1 MKAKR
6 FLLAMF
12 AILTCI
18 QVWSEDYDTFTEKIN
33 GWDVTFEVISETDR
47 TCMIIDCD
55 EHISGNV
62 IIPGYVYGNKYEVVK
77 IDFNAFENCAKITS
91 ITIPKEVTDIYSN
104 ESFSGCIGLTSIIVD
119 DGNPVYDSRN
129 GCNAIIYTN
138 NNSLMLGCSGTTI
151 PNSVKYIGSG
161 AFSGCTELT
170 SIEIPNSV
178 THIGQEAFR
187 GCTGLTSIEI
197 PNSVTSIGQ
206 SAFSDCTNLTSVTV
220 ETEIPIGINNGTFSN
235 RANATLYVPAGSKA
249 AYEAANYW
257 KEFKEIIELPIAFA
271 DSNVKTL
278 CVSNWDTNGD
288 GELSV
293 DEAAAVTS
301 LKVGSYQV
309 FQNNVDIISFDELS
323 FFTGLTSIE
332 NNAFSG
338 CTNLTSIVIPNS
350 VKSIGEEIVYGC
362 TNLASLD
369 IPNSVTTIG
378 AYAFWNSGLTE
389 LSIPNS
395 VTSIGRFALAGCASL
410 NSCTISNSVTSIPQS
425 MFQGCSSLSTIII
438 PNSVTRI
445 EEQAFKG
452 CSTLSSI
459 TIGTAVTNINGYY
472 TFDGCNSL
480 SVNILDLTAWFSISF
495 ETSASNPLAK
505 AHHLYLNGN
514 EITNLVI
521 PNSVTNINDFAFYDC
536 DGLMSVTIPNS
547 VTSIGEKSFNSCSGL
562 TSVSIPN
569 SVTTIGNYAFSGCSY
584 LTSVTLGNSIT
595 NIGEHSFDNC
605 SRLTSLFVNIE
616 DPLDV
621 YLWLSQRN
629 KVTLYV
635 PRGCKATYEGSTNW
649 SGFKEIV
656 EMANDISIGSAGMGT
671 FCSTYPLDFSGTDDI
686 MAYIVSAFKPSTGE
700 VILTRITDVPAN
712 TGIVVK
718 GNEGSYPI
726 PWGAG
731 ETVVANMLVGVTE
744 NTVLNK
750 VDGDYTNYILTK
762 KNGSLGFYAVTD
774 GSTLS
779 AGKAY
784 LPLPTAQLPSAARP
798 MKMIFSDDEATGIEQ
813 TVSNGEQRGDY
824 YDLQGRRV
832 AKPTHGL
839 YIVNGK
845 KVFFK

>member
-1 MKAKR
+1 MIMKR
-6 FLLAMF
+6 LNIYLSLVLLM
-12 AILTCI
+12 
-18 QVWSEDYDTFTEKIN
+18 S
-33 GWDVTFEVISETDR
+33 
-47 TCMIIDCD
+47 
-55 EHISGNV
+55 
-62 IIPGYVYGNKYEVVK
+62 
-77 IDFNAFENCAKITS
+77 
-91 ITIPKEVTDIYSN
+91 
-104 ESFSGCIGLTSIIVD
+104 LTSIQIIAQGVD
-119 DGNPVYDSRN
+119 YTSDGIYYILEN
-129 GCNAIIYTN
+129 GEA
-138 NNSLMLGCSGTTI
+138 
-151 PNSVKYIGSG
+151 
-161 AFSGCTELT
+161 
-170 SIEIPNSV
+170 SV
-178 THIGQEAFR
+178 TFNERDLDEDDEPDYNDYSGVVV
-187 GCTGLTSIEI
+187 I
-197 PNSVTSIGQ
+197 PSSVTYDENTFPVTSIGRF
-206 SAFSDCTNLTSVTV
+206 AFRKCSGLTSVT
-220 ETEIPIGINNGTFSN
+220 IPSSVKSIDFGAFQECSSLTSLTIPGSITSMEDRVFVSCSSLTSVTIGSITPPSIYSDTFDGLSS
-235 RANATLYVPAGSKA
+235 NATLYVPAGSKA

-301 LKVGSYQV
+301 LKVGSFQV

-332 NNAFSG
+332 NYAFSG

-350 VKSIGEEIVYGC
+350 VKSIGEEIVSGC

-378 AYAFWNSGLTE
+378 AYAFWHSGLTE

-410 NSCTISNSVTSIPQS
+410 NSCTISNSVTSIPHS

-521 PNSVTNINDFAFYDC
+521 PNSVTNINDFAFEDC

-547 VTSIGEKSFNSCSGL
+547 VTSIGKASFNSCSGL

-621 YLWLSQRN
+621 YLWLGQRN

-649 SGFKEIV
+649 SDFKEIV
-656 EMANDISIGSAGMGT
+656 EMANEISIGSAGMGT
-671 FCSTYPLDFSGTDDI
+671 FCSTYPLDFSGTEDI
-686 MAYIVSAFKPSTGE
+686 KAYIVSAFKPSTGE

-744 NTVLNK
+744 DTQLNK
-750 VDGDYTNYILTK
+750 VDGDYTNYILAK
-762 KNGSLGFYAVTD
+762 KNNKLGFYAVTD

-784 LPLPTAQLPSAARP
+784 LPLPTAQLPSVTGARQLT
-798 MKMIFSDDEATGIEQ
+798 MVFDDETTGIQ
-813 TVSNGEQRGDY
+813 QIQSDVKSNGDY

-832 AKPTHGL
+832 STPTRGL

-845 KVFFK
+845 KVVIK

>member
-1 MKAKR
+1 M
-6 FLLAMF
+6 
-12 AILTCI
+12 
-18 QVWSEDYDTFTEKIN
+18 S
-33 GWDVTFEVISETDR
+33 
-47 TCMIIDCD
+47 
-55 EHISGNV
+55 
-62 IIPGYVYGNKYEVVK
+62 
-77 IDFNAFENCAKITS
+77 
-91 ITIPKEVTDIYSN
+91 
-104 ESFSGCIGLTSIIVD
+104 LTSIQIIAQGVD
-119 DGNPVYDSRN
+119 YTSDGIYYIIEN
-129 GCNAIIYTN
+129 GEA
-138 NNSLMLGCSGTTI
+138 
-151 PNSVKYIGSG
+151 
-161 AFSGCTELT
+161 
-170 SIEIPNSV
+170 SV
-178 THIGQEAFR
+178 TFNERDLDEDDEPDYNDYSGVVV
-187 GCTGLTSIEI
+187 I
-197 PNSVTSIGQ
+197 PSSVTYYENTFPVTSIGRF
-206 SAFSDCTNLTSVTV
+206 AFRKCSGLTSVT
-220 ETEIPIGINNGTFSN
+220 IPSSVKSIDFGAFQECSSLTSLTIPGSITSMEDRVFVSCSSLTSVTIGSITPPSIYSDTFDGLSS
-235 RANATLYVPAGSKA
+235 NATLYVPAGSKA

-301 LKVGSYQV
+301 LKVGSFQV

-332 NNAFSG
+332 NYAFSG

-350 VKSIGEEIVYGC
+350 VKSIGEEIVSGC

-378 AYAFWNSGLTE
+378 AYAFWHSGLTE

-459 TIGTAVTNINGYY
+459 TIGTAVTNINGYN

-495 ETSASNPLAK
+495 ETLASNPLAK

-521 PNSVTNINDFAFYDC
+521 PNSVTNINDFAFVDC

-547 VTSIGEKSFNSCSGL
+547 VTSIGEGSFNSCSGL

-649 SGFKEIV
+649 SDFKEIV
-656 EMANDISIGSAGMGT
+656 EMANEISIGSAGMGT
-671 FCSTYPLDFSGTDDI
+671 FCSTHPLDFSGTDDI
-686 MAYIVSAFKPSTGE
+686 KAYIVSAFKPSTGE
-700 VILTRITDVPAN
+700 VTLTRITDVPAN

-718 GNEGSYPI
+718 GDEGNYTI

-750 VDGDYTNYILTK
+750 VDGDYTNYILAK
-762 KNGSLGFYAVTD
+762 KNNKLGFYAVSD

-784 LPLPTAQLPSAARP
+784 LPLPTAQLPSVTGARQFT
-798 MKMIFSDDEATGIEQ
+798 MVFDDETTGIQ
-813 TVSNGEQRGDY
+813 QIQSDVKSNGDY

-832 AKPTHGL
+832 STPTRGL

-845 KVFFK
+845 KVVIK